1 MVVGGTVAGEAGFA
15 AATGEISHLHIVSVL
30 LLPERDFFGDEL
42 EPGESSFP
50 SKDSLQALGVSN
62 VSRSDLYAEQA
73 APLISQ
79 STEKHGFGF
88 LLPRLQI

>member
-42 EPGESSFP
+42 DRE
-50 SKDSLQALGVSN
+50 N
-62 VSRSDLYAEQA
+62 
-73 APLISQ
+73 
-79 STEKHGFGF
+79 
-88 LLPRLQI
+88 LLFRAKTACKLWE